1 MSQIRERTIIEKKI
15 ILGFLRRLTWPGLS
29 ESSPWPIFRKFV
41 HLSKF
46 KFHWDKKSK
55 ILWRFHGV
63 VVGVVGGGGDD
74 DVASQLFSDI
84 LHVVVD
90 ITTKAKKLH
99 WSLFLQKKFPLEMEK
114 IIFFSSFEI
123 HFPSEVLHSIFL
135 LFFRLRKNVTF
146 LIGSKL
152 QQMIQKQPKQLLRF
166 LPNYFPGFFANFV
179 VTGVCRKRRSNSRHR
194 SCRHCQIWSIS
205 RLKVSS
211 IILRYCIDITWISH
225 YTTSTFIPH
234 VSNSNDFNLNLT

>member
-135 LFFRLRKNVTF
+135 LLFSSPKKCHFLDRIKVAADDTKTAEATITILAKLFSWLFCQFCCHGRL
-146 LIGSKL
+146 SK
-152 QQMIQKQPKQLLRF
+152 
-166 LPNYFPGFFANFV
+166 
-179 VTGVCRKRRSNSRHR
+179 
-194 SCRHCQIWSIS
+194 
-205 RLKVSS
+205 
-211 IILRYCIDITWISH
+211 
-225 YTTSTFIPH
+225 TSFK
-234 VSNSNDFNLNLT
+234 

>member
-114 IIFFSSFEI
+114 IIFFSIFFVVWNSLSVRGPSFN
-123 HFPSEVLHSIFL
+123 FSSSFFVSEKMSLSWSDQSCSRWYKNSRSNYYDSCQIIFL
-135 LFFRLRKNVTF
+135 A
-146 LIGSKL
+146 
-152 QQMIQKQPKQLLRF
+152 F
-166 LPNYFPGFFANFV
+166 LPILLSRASVENV
-179 VTGVCRKRRSNSRHR
+179 V
-194 SCRHCQIWSIS
+194 QIVGIVRVVIVKFD
-205 RLKVSS
+205 RLVG
-211 IILRYCIDITWISH
+211 
-225 YTTSTFIPH
+225 
-234 VSNSNDFNLNLT
+234 

>member
-114 IIFFSSFEI
+114 IIFFS
-123 HFPSEVLHSIFL
+123 IF
-135 LFFRLRKNVTF
+135 
-146 LIGSKL
+146 
-152 QQMIQKQPKQLLRF
+152 
-166 LPNYFPGFFANFV
+166 FV
-179 VTGVCRKRRSNSRHR
+179 VWNSLSVRGPSFNFSSLFSSPKKCHFLDR
-194 SCRHCQIWSIS
+194 IKVAADDTKTAEATITILAKLFSWLFCQFCCHG
-205 RLKVSS
+205 RLSK
-211 IILRYCIDITWISH
+211 
-225 YTTSTFIPH
+225 TSFK
-234 VSNSNDFNLNLT
+234 